1 MLWRPPP
8 VAEKHPTAHI
18 VQSLVVNLAIA
29 AAKGIAAF
37 FTGSGAMMAETLH
50 SVADCAN
57 QVLLLI
63 GVRRA
68 ALPPDAAHPLGYGRA
83 LYFWSFMVALLLFL
97 GGGSYSVYEGIHKLL
112 HPEPVDQVWL
122 ALLILGFSLLLEGG
136 ATLANYREIQKR
148 ARGRTLFGYL
158 RATKDSD
165 LVVVFG
171 ENSAAS
177 LGLLLALA
185 ALSLAWLTGD
195 ARWDAVGS
203 LSVGLVLI
211 AVAVFLAI
219 EVKSLLLGESAD
231 AEIELA
237 VREIAGESGSI
248 KAVLRLITIQQGPGE
263 ALVAMKVMV
272 ASELTSAGVIDAINE
287 LEDKLRAR
295 CPEVRWCFV
304 EPDHPRKIEPTKSA
318 G

>member
-1 MLWRPPP
+1 M
-8 VAEKHPTAHI
+8 AEKHSNAHI
-18 VQSLVVNLAIA
+18 IQSLFVNLAIA

-50 SVADCAN
+50 SVADCGN

-68 ALPPDAAHPLGYGRA
+68 ARPPDAAHPLGYGRA

-112 HPEPVDQVWL
+112 HPEPVDRVWL
-122 ALLILGFSLLLEGG
+122 ALSILGFSLLLEGG
-136 ATLANYREIQKR
+136 ATLSNLREIKKR
-148 ARGRTLFGYL
+148 ARGRTLLGYL

-177 LGLLLALA
+177 LGLVLALA

-203 LSVGLVLI
+203 LLVGIVLI
-211 AVAVFLAI
+211 GVAVFLAV
-219 EVKSLLLGESAD
+219 EVKSLLLGEAAD
-231 AEIELA
+231 PEIELA
-237 VREIAGESGSI
+237 VREIAGESDSI

-272 ASELTSAGVIDAINE
+272 AAELDSSGVIDAINE

-304 EPDHPRKIEPTKSA
+304 EPDHPRKSEPPKDA